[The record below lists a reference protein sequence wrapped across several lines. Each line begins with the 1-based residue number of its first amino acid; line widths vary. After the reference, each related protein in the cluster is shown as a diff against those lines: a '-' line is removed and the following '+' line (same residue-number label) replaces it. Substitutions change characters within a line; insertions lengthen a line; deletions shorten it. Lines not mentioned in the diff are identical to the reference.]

1 MTMEKVIVKV
11 KVLPG
16 GRMPEKKTAGAA
28 AFDCYARLTENRPE
42 MDKAY
47 SESEKRWFLVPVNG
61 YTSKIPLGFALE
73 MPPGVAAFIAPRSSL
88 GVKTGLYMPNS
99 IGVID
104 SDYRGEVCALL
115 REINPDYDKGS
126 SIHEDSIMDGD
137 RLVQMFFNVPGVELV
152 QVDELSKTARGEGG
166 FGSTGVR

>member
-1 MTMEKVIVKV
+1 MKKLPVVKI

-16 GRMPEKKTAGAA
+16 GRLPEKKTAGAA
-28 AFDCYARLTENRPE
+28 AFDCYARVNQNLED
-42 MDKAY
+42 MWY
-47 SESEKRWFLVPVNG
+47 SKTKKKWFLVPVNG

-73 MPPGVAAFIAPRSSL
+73 MPPGVAAFIVPRSSL
-88 GVKTGLYMPNS
+88 GIKTGLYMPNS
-99 IGVID
+99 MGVID

-126 SIHEDSIMDGD
+126 SIHDDSIMDGD
-137 RLVQMFFNVPGVELV
+137 RIVQMFFNVPDVQLV
-152 QVDELSKTARGEGG
+152 QVDELSETERGKGG